1 MSDITNLNEKDANN
15 LWKAPFSNNA
25 INALVSVPGSKSLSN
40 RYLILAAI
48 GKKPVVLKGLLRSRD
63 TELMIN
69 ALSVFGVCCKSLS
82 SDGTTVCV
90 IPPKNGVFSVDDCA
104 VVNCGLAGTVM
115 RFVTALALF
124 ANKSVKFDG
133 DEQAYARPMKPVL
146 DGLEQLGAKIVYH
159 GEVGF
164 LPFSVIPP
172 KNLESYGV
180 NSAQNSCNNRVICI
194 DSSLSSQF
202 ISALLLIASRIPKGL
217 QIEHIGSKLP
227 SMPHIQMTMEDVR
240 KAGGVV
246 DMPESGVWRVKEHDL
261 ILPDEVVVEPDLS
274 NAAPFIGAALIAGGC
289 VKIPNWP
296 LKTTQPG
303 GLLPGILEQMG
314 AKIVFE
320 HSSADSSTL
329 CVTGSGKIHAIKS
342 LDLAAAGEVAPSI
355 AAILAFADGVSELH
369 GIAHLRGH
377 ETNRLAAIVAELNRV
392 GIGADELE
400 DGIRIIPS
408 QNMHGEVMET
418 YADHRMA
425 TFASM
430 LGLRIS
436 NISVKNIATTR
447 KTLPDFRAM
456 WNNMLMLK
464 ECD

>member
-1 MSDITNLNEKDANN
+1 MNPYNHDDVWQAPSCNMPLNATVN
-15 LWKAPFSNNA
+15 
-25 INALVSVPGSKSLSN
+25 IPGSKSLSN
-40 RYLILAAI
+40 RYLILAAL
-48 GKKPVVLKGLLRSRD
+48 GKNPVVLKGLLRSRD

-69 ALSVFGVCCKSLS
+69 ALSVFGVKCDSLS
-82 SDGTTVCV
+82 CDGTTICV

-124 ANKSVKFDG
+124 ANNCVKFDG

-159 GEVGF
+159 GKVGF

-172 KNLESYGV
+172 KNLESYGI
-180 NSAQNSCNNRVICI
+180 NDAQNSCNNRVIRI
-194 DSSLSSQF
+194 DSSSSSQF
-202 ISALLLIASRIPKGL
+202 ISALLLIASRVPGGL

-240 KAGGVV
+240 KAGGAV

-261 ILPDEVVVEPDLS
+261 TLPHEVVVEPDLS

-355 AAILAFADGVSELH
+355 AAILAFADDVSELH

-377 ETNRLAAIVAELNRV
+377 ETNRLSAIVTELKRV
-392 GIGADELE
+392 GIGAEELE

-408 QNMHGEVMET
+408 KNMHGEVMET

-447 KTLPDFRAM
+447 KTIPDFPTM
-456 WNNMLMLK
+456 WNNMLK
-464 ECD
+464 ECA

>member
-1 MSDITNLNEKDANN
+1 MNSYNHDDVWQAPSCNTPLNATVN
-15 LWKAPFSNNA
+15 
-25 INALVSVPGSKSLSN
+25 IPGSKSLSN
-40 RYLILAAI
+40 RYLILAAL
-48 GKKPVVLKGLLRSRD
+48 GSKPVVLKGLLRSRD

-69 ALSVFGVCCKSLS
+69 ALSVFGVKCDFLS
-82 SDGTTVCV
+82 EDGTTVCV
-90 IPPKNGVFSVDDCA
+90 IPPKNGVFNVDNNA

-124 ANKSVKFDG
+124 ANNCVKFDG

-159 GEVGF
+159 GNVGF
-164 LPFSVIPP
+164 LPFSVTPP
-172 KNLESYGV
+172 KNLESYSV
-180 NSAQNSCNNRVICI
+180 NCAQNPSNNRVIRI
-194 DSSLSSQF
+194 DSSSSSQF
-202 ISALLLIASRIPKGL
+202 ISALLLIASRIPGGL

-246 DMPESGVWRVKEHDL
+246 DMPKSGVWRIKEHDL
-261 ILPDEVVVEPDLS
+261 TLPHEVVVEPDLS

-320 HSSADSSTL
+320 HSAADSSTL

-342 LDLAAAGEVAPSI
+342 LDLSAAGEIAPSI

-377 ETNRLAAIVAELNRV
+377 ETNRLSAIVTELNRV
-392 GIGADELE
+392 GIGAEELD

-408 QNMHGEVMET
+408 KNMHGEVMET

-436 NISVKNIATTR
+436 NIRVKNIATTR
-447 KTLPDFRAM
+447 KTIPDFPGM
-456 WNNMLMLK
+456 WNKML
-464 ECD
+464 E

>member
-1 MSDITNLNEKDANN
+1 MSDVTNLNAKDANN
-15 LWKAPFSNNA
+15 LWKAPFSNSA

-69 ALSVFGVCCKSLS
+69 ALSVFGVSCKSLS
-82 SDGTTVCV
+82 EDGTTVCV
-90 IPPKNGVFSVDDCA
+90 IPPKNGVFSVEDCA

-172 KNLESYGV
+172 KNLVEYGV
-180 NSAQNSCNNRVICI
+180 DGKQTAGSNHVVRI

-261 ILPDEVVVEPDLS
+261 TLPDEVVVEPDLS

-303 GLLPGILEQMG
+303 GLLPGIVEQMG

-377 ETNRLAAIVAELNRV
+377 ETNRLSAIVAELNRV

-425 TFASM
+425 TFAAM
-430 LGLRIS
+430 LGLRI
-436 NISVKNIATTR
+436 NGINVKNIATTR
-447 KTLPDFRAM
+447 KTLPDFPTM
-456 WNNMLMLK
+456 WNNMLK
-464 ECD
+464 

>member
-1 MSDITNLNEKDANN
+1 MCEVMNSDSQEHVD
-15 LWKAPFSNNA
+15 LWKAPFVKDNLD
-25 INALVSVPGSKSLSN
+25 ALVEIPGSKSLSN
-40 RYLILAAI
+40 RYLILAAL
-48 GKKPVVLKGLLRSRD
+48 GSKPVVLKGLLRSRD
-63 TELMIN
+63 TELMMS
-69 ALSVFGVCCKSLS
+69 ALKIFGVRFEEMESYTSVL
-82 SDGTTVCV
+82 V
-90 IPPKNGVFSVDDCA
+90 IPPHGNTFDIADGA

-115 RFVTALALF
+115 RFVTALSLF
-124 ANKSVKFDG
+124 ANKPIRFDG
-133 DEQAYARPMKPVL
+133 DKQAYARPMKPVL
-146 DGLEQLGAKIVYH
+146 DGLGQLGAHVKYH

-164 LPFSVIPP
+164 LPFSIIPP
-172 KNLESYGV
+172 KNFGSYEI
-180 NSAQNSCNNRVICI
+180 NDQQTTHQNHVVRI
-194 DSSLSSQF
+194 DSSSSSQF
-202 ISALLLIASRIPKGL
+202 ISALLLIASRVPGGL

-261 ILPDEVVVEPDLS
+261 TLPHEVVVEPDLS

-355 AAILAFADGVSELH
+355 AAILAFADGVSELR

-377 ETNRLAAIVAELNRV
+377 ETNRLSAIVTELKRV

-408 QNMHGEVMET
+408 KNMHGEVMET

-447 KTLPDFRAM
+447 KTLPDFPTM
-456 WNNMLMLK
+456 WNNMLK
-464 ECD
+464 ECA

>member
-1 MSDITNLNEKDANN
+1 MSDVTNLNAKDVNN
-15 LWKAPFSNNA
+15 LWKAPFSNSA

-69 ALSVFGVCCKSLS
+69 ALSVFGVKCNSLS
-82 SDGTTVCV
+82 EDGTTVCV
-90 IPPKNGVFSVDDCA
+90 IPPKNGVFSVEDCA

-172 KNLESYGV
+172 KNLVEYGV
-180 NSAQNSCNNRVICI
+180 DDKQTAGSNHVVRI

-261 ILPDEVVVEPDLS
+261 TLPDEVVVEPDLS

-303 GLLPGILEQMG
+303 GLLPGIVERMG

-377 ETNRLAAIVAELNRV
+377 ETNRLSAIVAELKRV

-425 TFASM
+425 TFAAM
-430 LGLRIS
+430 LGLRI
-436 NISVKNIATTR
+436 NGINVKNIVTTR
-447 KTLPDFRAM
+447 KTLPDFPTM
-456 WNNMLMLK
+456 WNNMLK
-464 ECD
+464 

>member
-1 MSDITNLNEKDANN
+1 MNSYNHDDVWQAPSCNMSLNATVN
-15 LWKAPFSNNA
+15 
-25 INALVSVPGSKSLSN
+25 IPGSKSLSN
-40 RYLILAAI
+40 RYLILAAL

-69 ALSVFGVCCKSLS
+69 ALSVFGVQCDSLS
-82 SDGTTVCV
+82 CDGTTVCV

-124 ANKSVKFDG
+124 ANKPVRFDG

-159 GEVGF
+159 GKVGF
-164 LPFSVIPP
+164 LPFSVMPP
-172 KNLESYGV
+172 KNLESYGI
-180 NSAQNSCNNRVICI
+180 NDAQNSCSNRVIRI
-194 DSSLSSQF
+194 DSSSSSQF
-202 ISALLLIASRIPKGL
+202 ISALLLIASRVPGGL

-240 KAGGVV
+240 KAGGAV

-261 ILPDEVVVEPDLS
+261 TLPHEVVVEPDLS

-329 CVTGSGKIHAIKS
+329 CVTGSGKIRAIKS

-355 AAILAFADGVSELH
+355 AAILAFADDVSELH

-377 ETNRLAAIVAELNRV
+377 ETNRLSAIVTELNRV
-392 GIGADELE
+392 GIDADELD

-408 QNMHGEVMET
+408 KNMHGEVMET

-447 KTLPDFRAM
+447 KTLPDFPTM
-456 WNNMLMLK
+456 WNNMLK
-464 ECD
+464 E